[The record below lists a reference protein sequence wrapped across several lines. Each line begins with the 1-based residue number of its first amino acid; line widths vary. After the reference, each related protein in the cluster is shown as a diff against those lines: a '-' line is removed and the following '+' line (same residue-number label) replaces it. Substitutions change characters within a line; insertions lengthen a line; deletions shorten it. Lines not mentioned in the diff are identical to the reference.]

1 MFPALFQYGGEML
14 MIFTISSLGGQAQ
27 SGACGQAGP
36 RNKAPLPV
44 LGSRGLGRQCLHSA
58 REAERKSRW
67 QVRMVSNH
75 HGNLLAV

>member
-58 REAERKSRW
+58 REAERKSSW